1 MFKFFLKTSTV
12 VNKEMNSFNHSTSV
26 KIKRHLAELSVLLTN
41 NQSNNDCNNVDEGS
55 KYNTEG
61 IDDSQIDKLYRLLRP
76 MKTTFNHSNAI
87 KLRLRQVILNQ
98 SIQINQN
105 NNNNNNNGEL
115 IINQFEKIYD
125 KLLKRNPTL
134 LNHFL
139 VIFYPFSFRTE
150 ILLSSSSSS
159 SSSYINLIKRDNN
172 NNINSNNS
180 NNTNYSSSHSNSS
193 SSTIHQFKQNQ
204 SKINRFVES
213 STTNSYNDNESST
226 TTAIVR
232 NKENKIH
239 IASDLKDN
247 ESKYV
252 WLARELELKL
262 LTDLI
267 YILQVQ

>member
-1 MFKFFLKTSTV
+1 MS
-12 VNKEMNSFNHSTSV
+12 SFNHSTGV

-41 NQSNNDCNNVDEGS
+41 HRSINDVDEGS
-55 KYNTEG
+55 KHNSNTITNDVMYNTEV

-76 MKTTFNHSNAI
+76 MKATFNHSNAI
-87 KLRLRQVILNQ
+87 KLRLRQLILNQ

-105 NNNNNNNGEL
+105 SNNNGEL

-139 VIFYPFSFRTE
+139 VIFYPFSFRTQ
-150 ILLSSSSSS
+150 ILSSSSSSSS

-172 NNINSNNS
+172 NDNN
-180 NNTNYSSSHSNSS
+180 NNN
-193 SSTIHQFKQNQ
+193 STIHQIKPNQ

-213 STTNSYNDNESST
+213 STKNSYKDNESST
-226 TTAIVR
+226 TTDIVR
-232 NKENKIH
+232 KETKIH
-239 IASDLKDN
+239 ISSELMDN